1 MDKEKIE
8 RIFKEWKYE
17 FLLTEDGALPS
28 SSPNERFMVI
38 LKVIGALGAVI
49 FTLVCQILCIV
60 VFPMLI
66 IMLPVLLPILYF
78 TTLDLKF
85 YIWIIIALVYL
96 CGIFYLLSDNSI
108 VGRFVDRIFGK
119 LFDWLEIIG
128 SKFSSCYESID
139 RFFTDRMEAPY
150 FYNDRMVSFSSL
162 PIHKKVFYYSDLKEV
177 VYGGRE
183 NEKPRLRI
191 TFKGKNKTFVLKK
204 EPGLSRL
211 LYLFGSAFKPIFI
224 NEPFYEDMLRLFA
237 DVITLRRDPQY
248 QSEGLQCALRY
259 FSESKYR
266 GLDYQRKLTEQVDSF
281 RQYREGGRSP
291 NREHFIDRC
300 MSEKCKSVVDNA
312 GVDYADRLDLLTH
325 LFECAYASDGK
336 MDDEEMARLSVYGGF
351 LCVDDWDV
359 ISLMY
364 AFEAE
369 TQSVGWA
376 KEKKENEH
384 QRRSHYPTTRSSR
397 MEKAYELLRLAFGA
411 SLEEVKS
418 AYRTQVKTCHPDTLP
433 STATKEEREEAAIR
447 FRAVTEAYDFLCAEL
462 AAEPV
467 SVAR

>member
-1 MDKEKIE
+1 MDKEKID

-17 FLLTEDGALPS
+17 SLLTEDGALPS
-28 SSPNERFMVI
+28 SSPNERFLVV
-38 LKVIGALGAVI
+38 LERIGAYCSKFFVSAREMLLVI
-49 FTLVCQILCIV
+49 
-60 VFPMLI
+60 VFPALFI
-66 IMLPVLLPILYF
+66 VLPSLLPIIYF

-85 YIWIIIALVYL
+85 YIWIIIIIIYL
-96 CGIFYLLSDNSI
+96 FGSFYLFSDNSI
-108 VGRFVDRIFGK
+108 VGRFLDRILNK
-119 LFDWLEIIG
+119 LFDLTEIIE
-128 SKFSSCYESID
+128 SKLHSCHESIV
-139 RFFTDRMEAPY
+139 RFFTDRMEAPC
-150 FYNDRMVSFSSL
+150 FYNDRMVSFPSL
-162 PIHKKVFYYSDLKEV
+162 PIYRKSFYYSDLKEV
-177 VYGGRE
+177 VYGGRGSK
-183 NEKPRLRI
+183 KPRLRI
-191 TFKGKNKTFVLKK
+191 TFKGKNKTFVIKE

-237 DVITLRRDPQY
+237 DVITLRSDSQY

-266 GLDYQRKLTEQVDSF
+266 DLDYQRKLTEQVDSF

-336 MDDEEMARLSVYGGF
+336 MDDEEIARLSVYGGF

-364 AFEAE
+364 AFEAG
-369 TQSVGWA
+369 THSVGWA

-384 QRRSHYPTTRSSR
+384 QRRSHYQTTRSNR
-397 MEKAYELLRLAFGA
+397 MEKAYGLLRLPLDA

-418 AYRTQVKTCHPDTLP
+418 AYRAQVKTCHPDTLP
-433 STATKEEREEAAIR
+433 STATDGERAAAAIR
-447 FRAVTEAYDFLCAEL
+447 FRTITEAYDFLCAVL
-462 AAEPV
+462 SAEPV
-467 SVAR
+467 SVTK

>member
-1 MDKEKIE
+1 MDKGKID

-38 LKVIGALGAVI
+38 LKGIGALGAVI
-49 FTLVCQILCIV
+49 FTLVCRILYIV

-66 IMLPVLLPILYF
+66 IVLPALLPILYF

-119 LFDWLEIIG
+119 LLGWLEIIG

-150 FYNDRMVSFSSL
+150 FYNDRMVSFPSL
-162 PIHKKVFYYSDLKEV
+162 PIYRKSFYYSDLKEV
-177 VYGGRE
+177 VYGGRGSK
-183 NEKPRLRI
+183 KPRLRI
-191 TFKGKNKTFVLKK
+191 TFKGKNKTFVIKE

-237 DVITLRRDPQY
+237 DVITLRSDSQY

-266 GLDYQRKLTEQVDSF
+266 DLDYQRKLTEQVDSF

-336 MDDEEMARLSVYGGF
+336 MDDEEIARLSVYGGF

-364 AFEAE
+364 AFEAG
-369 TQSVGWA
+369 THSVGWA

-384 QRRSHYPTTRSSR
+384 QRRSHYQTTRSNR
-397 MEKAYELLRLAFGA
+397 MEKAYGLLRLPLDA

-418 AYRTQVKTCHPDTLP
+418 AYRAQVKTCHPDTLP
-433 STATKEEREEAAIR
+433 STATDGERAAASIR
-447 FRAVTEAYDFLCAEL
+447 FRTITEAYDFLCAVL
-462 AAEPV
+462 SAEPV
-467 SVAR
+467 SVTK